1 MEKLEVILEKL
12 HFVFPGQ
19 SQTNAV
25 NKIIKTKKRRD
36 TSKRFTFYNLE
47 SYESLTD
54 RATTDR
60 SNNNHRTH
68 YAGSLTFDK
77 LCLFTDNYNRG
88 QTELI
93 GRKFVYSETDYHY
106 FSFLKHQT
114 KVGFLDKKTV
124 CPVPTYITPHD
135 WTLKSTEL
143 SANFIRLTVP
153 DAKRG
158 VMSSNEH
165 IERRLQG
172 VVGKIIKQK
181 LSSFFSSKP
190 FSAPVKM
197 FVPCSATG
205 KICLAFCYLPTLID
219 RSGGYLLNFAAAL
232 IGSFHVS
239 FDFLK
244 PFEPLIGETFQ
255 GFIGEMQVFSEC
267 VQQKPCVLRIYGKHK
282 DYTVSA
288 KFEVN
293 EEIKSLGGRMLLST
307 KGRIKLNIDG
317 VELDAYMPKVQIS
330 NPTDK
335 ERAFCLKG
343 NMLVRDFTNKT
354 QVLVSFGNDPKYI
367 NGFIG
372 KQTKLSILTTNEK
385 EVYKIIEKYD
395 VNKDKTIPEKEITG
409 SWNDSF
415 LVNKKAIWTVEDAP
429 SNLEASYSAIPSDYR
444 YREDITWAYRYN
456 QCYNHESE
464 ELFEKYAQ
472 IMKDVLSERQRYER
486 TLRK

>member
-1 MEKLEVILEKL
+1 
-12 HFVFPGQ
+12 
-19 SQTNAV
+19 
-25 NKIIKTKKRRD
+25 
-36 TSKRFTFYNLE
+36 
-47 SYESLTD
+47 
-54 RATTDR
+54 
-60 SNNNHRTH
+60 
-68 YAGSLTFDK
+68 
-77 LCLFTDNYNRG
+77 
-88 QTELI
+88 
-93 GRKFVYSETDYHY
+93 
-106 FSFLKHQT
+106 
-114 KVGFLDKKTV
+114 
-124 CPVPTYITPHD
+124 
-135 WTLKSTEL
+135 
-143 SANFIRLTVP
+143 
-153 DAKRG
+153 
-158 VMSSNEH
+158 
-165 IERRLQG
+165 
-172 VVGKIIKQK
+172 
-181 LSSFFSSKP
+181 
-190 FSAPVKM
+190 
-197 FVPCSATG
+197 
-205 KICLAFCYLPTLID
+205 
-219 RSGGYLLNFAAAL
+219 
-232 IGSFHVS
+232 
-239 FDFLK
+239 
-244 PFEPLIGETFQ
+244 
-255 GFIGEMQVFSEC
+255 
-267 VQQKPCVLRIYGKHK
+267 
-282 DYTVSA
+282 
-288 KFEVN
+288 
-293 EEIKSLGGRMLLST
+293 MLLST